1 MHSLISFAIAGASL
15 LSTVSAAPVAQ
26 ASSAPFTNPVPFS
39 SAGFPDPNAAQ
50 LLAIE
55 LQAHGTLPNGS
66 PPAMISANGITNLQL
81 VEFNE
86 NFEVA
91 FFGSLLNNIT
101 TNVPGF
107 QIYDT
112 KGRGIVIDA
121 LTAILAQEELHAL
134 NAEAALTHFGHQHI
148 LPCKYVFPTTNF
160 QDAIA
165 LAATFTDLV
174 LGTLQDV
181 IELFAN
187 ANDNALTRGVASVLG
202 QEGEQEG
209 FFRLVRDKKL
219 IPSSQPFLTT
229 STRDFA
235 FSALQGFVAPGSCPN
250 SNLINLKIFGPLNLA
265 TKVVLPQDQTLTF
278 NFDVSTL
285 KVAGLPKNSPLG
297 AGTPLS
303 GYDWNALS
311 VQFINGQN
319 TPISAPLKNIK
330 VSGTVVTFDVFFP
343 FTANLLNGLTIAAVT
358 VGSGPFI
365 SANAVALQTLFGP
378 GLIEVN

>member
-1 MHSLISFAIAGASL
+1 MYSLISFAIAGASL
-15 LSTVSAAPVAQ
+15 LSTASAAPVAQ
-26 ASSAPFTNPVPFS
+26 TTSAPSTNAVPFS
-39 SAGFPDPNAAQ
+39 SAGFPDPNPAQ

-55 LQAHGTLPNGS
+55 VQAHGTLPNGS
-66 PPAMISANGITNLQL
+66 PPAMISADGIINLQL
-81 VEFNE
+81 IEFNE

-112 KGRGIVIDA
+112 KSRVIVIDA

-134 NAEAALTHFGHQHI
+134 NAQGALQHFGQQPI
-148 LPCKYVFPTTNF
+148 LPCKYVFPTANF

-187 ANDNALTRGVASVLG
+187 ANDNALTRGVASVIG
-202 QEGEQEG
+202 QEGEQEA

-229 STRDFA
+229 SSRDFA
-235 FSALQGFVAPGSCPN
+235 FSALQGFVVPGSCPN
-250 SNLINLKIFGPLNLA
+250 CKFTYTCSHLSIN
-265 TKVVLPQDQTLTF
+265 
-278 NFDVSTL
+278 
-285 KVAGLPKNSPLG
+285 
-297 AGTPLS
+297 
-303 GYDWNALS
+303 
-311 VQFINGQN
+311 
-319 TPISAPLKNIK
+319 
-330 VSGTVVTFDVFFP
+330 
-343 FTANLLNGLTIAAVT
+343 
-358 VGSGPFI
+358 
-365 SANAVALQTLFGP
+365 
-378 GLIEVN
+378 

>member
-1 MHSLISFAIAGASL
+1 MYSLIYFAIAGASFLPAL
-15 LSTVSAAPVAQ
+15 LAAPVAQ
-26 ASSAPFTNPVPFS
+26 ASTNAVPFS
-39 SAGFPDPNAAQ
+39 SPGFPNPNAAQ

-55 LQAHGTLPNGS
+55 VQAHGTLPDGS
-66 PPAMISANGITNLQL
+66 PPTMISANGITNLQL
-81 VEFNE
+81 IEFNE

-107 QIYDT
+107 EINDP
-112 KGRGIVIDA
+112 KDRGIVIDA

-134 NAEAALTHFGHQHI
+134 NAEGALKHFGQQPI
-148 LPCKYVFPTTNF
+148 LPCKYVFSTTNF

-187 ANDNALTRGVASVLG
+187 ANDNALTRGVASVIG

-229 STRDFA
+229 STRHFA
-235 FSALQGFVAPGSCPN
+235 FSALQGFVVPGSCPN
-250 SNLINLKIFGPLNLA
+250 ANLINLKVFGPLNLA
-265 TKVVLPQDQTLTF
+265 TKTVLAQDQTLAFT
-278 NFDVSTL
+278 FDVSTL
-285 KVAGLPKNSPLG
+285 KAAGLPSNSPLS
-297 AGTPLS
+297 AGTALS
-303 GYDWNALS
+303 GYNWNALS

-319 TPISAPLKNIK
+319 TPISAPLKNVK
-330 VSGTVVTFDVFFP
+330 VSGTVVTFDAFFP
-343 FTANLLNGLTIAAVT
+343 FTANLLDGLTIAAVT
-358 VGSGPFI
+358 VGSGPFA
-365 SANAVALQTLFGP
+365 SADAVALQTLFGP
-378 GLIEVN
+378 GLIEVD